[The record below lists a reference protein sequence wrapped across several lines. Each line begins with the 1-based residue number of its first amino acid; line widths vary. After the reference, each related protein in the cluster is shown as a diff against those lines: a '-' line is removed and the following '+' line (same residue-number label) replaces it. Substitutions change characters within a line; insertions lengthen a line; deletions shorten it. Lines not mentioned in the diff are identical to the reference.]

1 MGAGAAQQSIVGAS
15 VSGLA
20 PNAAAGGGGGKSPVA
35 RRRRHATASSDIVR
49 SPRGGGAPSGA
60 SSRGR
65 ARHRARRLTSSP
77 PLPPPSGPLFAAAT
91 ETASTSAAAVA
102 AVGAVAKLHGIVVR
116 PADVRSG
123 GHSAGRAGRC
133 DGHAIRQGATN
144 ARCASPPLQLVRRRR
159 ARAVVHER
167 RRRRRRLS
175 WRRRR
180 ALSTRKPQARAMCR
194 AYLRVPPSAESA
206 QWLFDS
212 GADAREAGSRRLK
225 SEVLDKCA
233 HSHDQSVSQFRRGP
247 PVRAHQNTASQRTA
261 PRLPSVNKSTELTS
275 RSLGLLITQISISLR
290 CGREVGLSQHIG
302 SLVLAAL

>member
-1 MGAGAAQQSIVGAS
+1 MRWSRDPSRCDERAVR
-15 VSGLA
+15 LA
-20 PNAAAGGGGGKSPVA
+20 
-35 RRRRHATASSDIVR
+35 ATATR
-49 SPRGGGAPSGA
+49 PQ
-60 SSRGR
+60 
-65 ARHRARRLTSSP
+65 TP
-77 PLPPPSGPLFAAAT
+77 P
-91 ETASTSAAAVA
+91 
-102 AVGAVAKLHGIVVR
+102 
-116 PADVRSG
+116 
-123 GHSAGRAGRC
+123 
-133 DGHAIRQGATN
+133 
-144 ARCASPPLQLVRRRR
+144 RR

-167 RRRRRRLS
+167 RRRRRRDCRGGGGARFRLES
-175 WRRRR
+175 
-180 ALSTRKPQARAMCR
+180 RKPAMCR

>member
-1 MGAGAAQQSIVGAS
+1 MSLCTQSRQLGGGLDGLQLRCIQSTLHSICDRGSVCLELRLGSGRLLRSSLFPCLCVLLVIFFLGPQGRVQRARAARIDGVSARVLSSCEDNGRRRSATKHRRSLSQRPGAQCS
-15 VSGLA
+15 
-20 PNAAAGGGGGKSPVA
+20 GGGGKSPVA
-35 RRRRHATASSDIVR
+35 RRRRHATASSDILR

-180 ALSTRKPQARAMCR
+180 ALSTRKPQARHVSC
-194 AYLRVPPSAESA
+194 
-206 QWLFDS
+206 
-212 GADAREAGSRRLK
+212 
-225 SEVLDKCA
+225 VLA
-233 HSHDQSVSQFRRGP
+233 GP
-247 PVRAHQNTASQRTA
+247 PECKVRTVA
-261 PRLPSVNKSTELTS
+261 
-275 RSLGLLITQISISLR
+275 I
-290 CGREVGLSQHIG
+290 
-302 SLVLAAL
+302 

>member
-35 RRRRHATASSDIVR
+35 RRRRHATASSDILR

-116 PADVRSG
+116 PADMRSG

-159 ARAVVHER
+159 AQSSMSGGGGGGDCRGGGGAR
-167 RRRRRRLS
+167 FRLES
-175 WRRRR
+175 
-180 ALSTRKPQARAMCR
+180 RKPAMCR

-225 SEVLDKCA
+225 CEVWC
-233 HSHDQSVSQFRRGP
+233 
-247 PVRAHQNTASQRTA
+247 VR
-261 PRLPSVNKSTELTS
+261 
-275 RSLGLLITQISISLR
+275 LR
-290 CGREVGLSQHIG
+290 P
-302 SLVLAAL
+302 